1 MKLIKYTTFV
11 ALMISSASAQAY
23 IDPGSGSFLLQML
36 FASLI
41 GAGLTLKMYY
51 RALKDKMKRLFS
63 TKVEDA
69 TQEENKDL

>member
-1 MKLIKYTTFV
+1 MKSSKYVVFF
-11 ALMISSASAQAY
+11 ALFAVCSSAHAY

-51 RALKDKMKRLFS
+51 KALKDKLRRFFCK
-63 TKVEDA
+63 TEKAPVVD
-69 TQEENKDL
+69 QETP